1 MKKSSVFTTKI
12 LPVIKNKY
20 VITILAFLLWMTIFD
35 ENNFIA
41 QYKTRQKLQEL
52 EKDKKYYTTEIA
64 NNKENL
70 NELMSSM
77 DNLEKFAR
85 EKYLMKRDNED
96 IFVFVEEEKK

>member
-1 MKKSSVFTTKI
+1 MKQSTYFSNKI
-12 LPVIKNKY
+12 LPLIKNKY

-35 ENNFIA
+35 ENNFVA
-41 QYKTRQKLQEL
+41 QYKTRQKLKDL

-70 NELMSSM
+70 NELMSSI

-96 IFVFVEEEKK
+96 IFVFVQEDKK

>member
-1 MKKSSVFTTKI
+1 MLTS
-12 LPVIKNKY
+12 
-20 VITILAFLLWMTIFD
+20 LAFLLWMTVFD

-41 QYKTRQKLQEL
+41 LYKTKQKLNEL
-52 EKDKKYYTTEIA
+52 EQDKTYYTTEIA
-64 NNKENL
+64 ANKENL

>member
-1 MKKSSVFTTKI
+1 MKKSSVFTTTI
-12 LPVIKNKY
+12 LPVIKNRY
-20 VITILAFLLWMTIFD
+20 VITILAFLLWMAIFD
-35 ENNFIA
+35 ENNFVA
-41 QYKTRQKLQEL
+41 QYKTRQKLKDL

>member
-1 MKKSSVFTTKI
+1 MKKSSVFNSKI

-20 VITILAFLLWMTIFD
+20 VITILAFLLWMAIFD
-35 ENNFIA
+35 ENNFVA
-41 QYKTRQKLQEL
+41 QYKTRQKLKDL

>member
-1 MKKSSVFTTKI
+1 MKKQSVFRTKI
-12 LPVIKNKY
+12 LPYLNNRYI
-20 VITILAFLLWMTIFD
+20 IALLAFVLWMAIFD
-35 ENNFIA
+35 ENNIVA
-41 QYKTRQKLQEL
+41 LYKTKQKLKEL
-52 EKDKKYYTTEIA
+52 EKDKKYFTTEIA
-64 NNKENL
+64 ANKENL

>member
-1 MKKSSVFTTKI
+1 MKKDSVFRTKV
-12 LPVIKNKY
+12 LPVIKNRY
-20 VITILAFLLWMTIFD
+20 IIAILAFLLWMTVFD
-35 ENNFIA
+35 ENNIVA
-41 QYKTRQKLQEL
+41 QYKTRQKLKSL
-52 EKDKKYYTTEIA
+52 ETDKNYYITEIE

-85 EKYLMKRDNED
+85 EKYLMKKDNED

>member
-1 MKKSSVFTTKI
+1 MKKSSVFTTTI
-12 LPVIKNKY
+12 LPVIKNRY
-20 VITILAFLLWMTIFD
+20 VITILAFLLWMAIFD
-35 ENNFIA
+35 ENNFVA
-41 QYKTRQKLQEL
+41 QYKTRQKLKDL

-96 IFVFVEEEKK
+96 IFVFVAEEKK

>member
-1 MKKSSVFTTKI
+1 MKKKSVFAENI
-12 LPVIKNKY
+12 IPVIKNKY
-20 VITILAFLLWMTIFD
+20 VITVLAFLLWMAIFD
-35 ENNFIA
+35 ENNFVA
-41 QYKTRQKLQEL
+41 QYKTRQKLKDL

-70 NELMSSM
+70 NELMSSL

>member
-1 MKKSSVFTTKI
+1 MKKSSVFSTRI

-20 VITILAFLLWMTIFD
+20 VITILAFLLWMTVFD

-41 QYKTRQKLQEL
+41 QYKTRQKLMEL
-52 EKDKKYYTTEIA
+52 EKDKRYYTTEIA
-64 NNKENL
+64 NNKESL

-96 IFVFVEEEKK
+96 IFVFVEEVKK

>member
-1 MKKSSVFTTKI
+1 MNKKSAFTDKI
-12 LPVIKNKY
+12 IPVVKNKY
-20 VITILAFLLWMTIFD
+20 LITVFAFLLWMTIFD

-41 QYKTRQKLQEL
+41 QYKTRQKLKDL

-64 NNKENL
+64 NNKENM

-96 IFVFVEEEKK
+96 IFVFVQEVKK

>member
-1 MKKSSVFTTKI
+1 MKKSSVFTSRI

-20 VITILAFLLWMTIFD
+20 VIAILAFLLWMTVFD

-41 QYKTRQKLQEL
+41 QYKTRQKLKEL

>member
-1 MKKSSVFTTKI
+1 MKKSSVFTTTI
-12 LPVIKNKY
+12 LPVIKNRY
-20 VITILAFLLWMTIFD
+20 VITILAFLLWMAIFD
-35 ENNFIA
+35 ENNFVA
-41 QYKTRQKLQEL
+41 QYKTRQKLKDL

-64 NNKENL
+64 HNKENL

-96 IFVFVEEEKK
+96 IFVFVAEEKK

>member
-1 MKKSSVFTTKI
+1 MKKKSVFNEKI
-12 LPVIKNKY
+12 LPVIRNKY
-20 VITILAFLLWMTIFD
+20 VITLFSFLLWMTIFD

-41 QYKTRQKLQEL
+41 HFKTTQKLNEL
-52 EKDKKYYTTEIA
+52 EKDKKYFSTEIA

-70 NELMSSM
+70 NELMSNM

-96 IFVFVEEEKK
+96 IFVFVQEDKR

>member
-1 MKKSSVFTTKI
+1 MKNSSVFTTKI
-12 LPVIKNKY
+12 LPVIKNRY
-20 VITILAFLLWMTIFD
+20 IIAILAFLLWMTIFD
-35 ENNFIA
+35 EISFVSI
-41 QYKTRQKLQEL
+41 YKTRQKLQAL

-96 IFVFVEEEKK
+96 IFVFVEEVKK

>member
-1 MKKSSVFTTKI
+1 MKKSSVFTTKV

-20 VITILAFLLWMTIFD
+20 VITILAFLLWMAIFD
-35 ENNFIA
+35 ENNFVS

>member
-1 MKKSSVFTTKI
+1 MKKSVFFKTKL
-12 LPVIKNKY
+12 LPLLRNKY
-20 VITILAFLLWMTIFD
+20 VITLLIFLLWMAVFD

-41 QYKTRQKLQEL
+41 QIKTRQKLKDL
-52 EKDKKYYTTEIA
+52 EKDKKYFTTEIA

-96 IFVFVEEEKK
+96 IFVFVEEEKE

>member
-1 MKKSSVFTTKI
+1 MKNPSVFTTKI
-12 LPVIKNKY
+12 LPVIKNRY
-20 VITILAFLLWMTIFD
+20 VITFLAFMLWMAIFD
-35 ENNFIA
+35 ENNIVA
-41 QYKTRQKLQEL
+41 LYKTRQKLNEL

-96 IFVFVEEEKK
+96 IFVFVEEVKK

>member
-1 MKKSSVFTTKI
+1 MKQSAYFSNEI
-12 LPVIKNKY
+12 LPLIKNKY

-35 ENNFIA
+35 ENNFVA
-41 QYKTRQKLQEL
+41 QYKTRQKLKAL

-96 IFVFVEEEKK
+96 IFVFVQEEGK

>member
-1 MKKSSVFTTKI
+1 MKKSSVFTTRV
-12 LPVIKNKY
+12 LPFIKNKY
-20 VITILAFLLWMTIFD
+20 VITILAFLLWMAIFD
-35 ENNFIA
+35 ENNFVA
-41 QYKTRQKLQEL
+41 QYKTRQKLKDL

>member
-1 MKKSSVFTTKI
+1 MKKSSFFTTTI

-20 VITILAFLLWMTIFD
+20 VITILAFLLWMAIFD
-35 ENNFIA
+35 ENNFVA
-41 QYKTRQKLQEL
+41 QYKTRQKLKDL